1 MILSYPVFLAWKYSR
16 EIIFR
21 IILYLYVNITIVI
34 NAFIIFCYLRQSF
47 YRYNQKAIRY
57 GVYDYLLKSEIRSKE
72 LNEVLTK
79 IYEKVNANS
88 KIKDLD
94 IKDDTKD
101 KVYSK
106 AIQNAIKYIKENY
119 KEQISL
125 NNISNEVYL
134 SSEYFSRL
142 FKEEVGENFI
152 TYLTN
157 YRMAKAEYLIKN
169 TDMKISQISIIVL
182 SYINIVYWVKTF
194 GII

>member
-1 MILSYPVFLAWKYSR
+1 MDLNLLRKKIIPNTYVILLTNYSKFSYA
-16 EIIFR
+16 
-21 IILYLYVNITIVI
+21 
-34 NAFIIFCYLRQSF
+34 
-47 YRYNQKAIRY
+47 QKAIRY

-169 TDMKISQISIIVL
+169 TDMKIS
-182 SYINIVYWVKTF
+182 
-194 GII
+194 